1 VPHDT
6 PGHLARPHH
15 AALFRVDPGWL
26 FLVAGCVM
34 ISATVLVPAQDDL
47 LEAHAFRDK
56 ALALESYR
64 ASVLSKHTS
73 YLQAIDAG
81 DTTVL
86 LDLAATQLN
95 LVPTTQTV
103 LLAPTIGS
111 DAPASVL
118 AALDVPYT
126 RPAPPV
132 APDTILRRL
141 TLHPRARM
149 LIFAASAV
157 AILYGLLPPST
168 QDSVPRESRRR
179 PRPHAAPTPSVR
191 PIAPVAA
198 PARTRSPI
206 APRPAAS
213 KSRPDSDGRAA

>member
-1 VPHDT
+1 MPSDT
-6 PGHLARPHH
+6 PGHPARTLH
-15 AALFRVDPGWL
+15 APLFRVDPGWL
-26 FLVAGCVM
+26 FLLAGCVM

-64 ASVLSKHTS
+64 AAVLSKHTA
-73 YLQAIDAG
+73 YLQALDAQ

-95 LVPTTQTV
+95 LVPQNQTV

-118 AALDVPYT
+118 AALDVAYK

-141 TLHPRARM
+141 TLLPRARM

-157 AILYGLLPPST
+157 AILYGLLPPSVSESHLPAPT
-168 QDSVPRESRRR
+168 RERRK
-179 PRPHAAPTPSVR
+179 PAIAPTPSVR
-191 PIAPVAA
+191 PIAPVAG
-198 PARTRSPI
+198 PPRIRNPF
-206 APRPAAS
+206 APRPAA
-213 KSRPDSDGRAA
+213 RAPRAPGDRAA